1 MRLLYIMSPV
11 CAKDFLWNARYIL
24 SKKQDSEVYALRR
37 VWYNAGKGCFAYSV
51 QRIMCEAWVALHT
64 VCRE

>member
-1 MRLLYIMSPV
+1 MSPV
-11 CAKDFLWNARYIL
+11 CAKDFLRSSRHGL

-51 QRIMCEAWVALHT
+51 QYEMCEARDVLHT
-64 VCRE
+64 VCSMTCT

>member
-1 MRLLYIMSPV
+1 MSPI
-11 CAKDFLWNARYIL
+11 CAKDYLRSSRHGL
-24 SKKQDSEVYALRR
+24 SKKQDSEVYALMR

-51 QRIMCEAWVALHT
+51 QIIMCEAWVALHT